1 MLLHNVFI
9 NSQRIGI
16 TTNGTQRACAIMWAF
31 NAVFCGAWAAVTVV
45 SYIVVIGVNFVNLG
59 KHELWPALGLSIL
72 LLLQLTMTKAIL
84 IKRANY
90 AALHTVAR
98 FVPTHA
104 LVWVPPVFGV
114 ITYSVLLHN
123 QTHDETWVSG
133 RHRVEYYA
141 AQALVSGLYIG
152 NGGVLLSQQT

>member
-1 MLLHNVFI
+1 M
-9 NSQRIGI
+9 
-16 TTNGTQRACAIMWAF
+16 RAL
-31 NAVFCGAWAAVTVV
+31 NALFCGAWAAVTVV

-59 KHELWPALGLSIL
+59 KHESWPALGLSIL
-72 LLLQLTMTKAIL
+72 LLLQLTITKAYC
-84 IKRANY
+84 KRANY
-90 AALHTVAR
+90 DALHTMVR

-123 QTHDETWVSG
+123 QTHDETWASG

-152 NGGVLLSQQT
+152 VGGVLLSQQT